1 MLTFT
6 FPRQENIDLMSQR
19 KKELLGEE
27 MNFMMILSFF
37 FLITKKTLSNL
48 HLAGKLRSYHLLAN
62 NNSWG
67 ASFFF
72 MKTA

>member
-37 FLITKKTLSNL
+37 FFNHEKD
-48 HLAGKLRSYHLLAN
+48 
-62 NNSWG
+62 
-67 ASFFF
+67 SF
-72 MKTA
+72 